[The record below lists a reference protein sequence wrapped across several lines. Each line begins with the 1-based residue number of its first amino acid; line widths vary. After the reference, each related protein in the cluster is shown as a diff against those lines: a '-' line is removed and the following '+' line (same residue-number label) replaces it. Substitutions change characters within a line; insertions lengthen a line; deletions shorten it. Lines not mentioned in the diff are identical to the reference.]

1 MCASI
6 AYEFMF
12 VNLQYTLTH
21 LFQDNKRS
29 LLYLVRWLPL
39 LFLYPVQ
46 VSRILLIFPSS
57 IVNSALNCV

>member
-12 VNLQYTLTH
+12 AHLQYTLTH
-21 LFQDNKRS
+21 LFKIIHVIYCIWFVGFHYS
-29 LLYLVRWLPL
+29 TYIL
-39 LFLYPVQ
+39 Q
-46 VSRILLIFPSS
+46 VSQILPIFPSS